1 MIVSDQSMVFMLA
14 TLTEF
19 NSETIQTYLERAYH
33 LISGKATKSDN
44 NKTIV
49 YL

>member
-1 MIVSDQSMVFMLA
+1 MVFMLA
-14 TLTEF
+14 ALTEF
-19 NSETIQTYLERAYH
+19 NSETIQTYLERAYN
-33 LISGKATKSDN
+33 LISGKTKSDN